1 MLLKYTI
8 LVALIVSSTLTGS
21 ILVAHAFITHA
32 STAYASPNLVTVTS
46 TNTPD
51 GKTNLQVTNS
61 PSNTIGI
68 SSLTLQIKN
77 GNFESF
83 TLTNGWVGKKTSSDT
98 IAFFASNPLSPGN
111 STTLTISTNQ
121 QTPDLVW
128 SVFNLNNNQV
138 GTGEIGA
145 PIIPPPPPQNPNQ
158 LQNQN
163 QPQNQN
169 RQSTPPTINPGILGV
184 STFRIIP
191 STPSP
196 GFDVRVVG
204 QSFASSTPLDLY
216 LGSQQIDTFSSD
228 IDGNFIVTTTIPQ
241 SQQPG
246 SADFVLK
253 DQANNQKTFT
263 TTIEPAPPSRT
274 STQKV
279 IPLTVN
285 VDPILHP
292 GDAGIINGTADPGST
307 VTISI
312 LNATQTTITTFTATA
327 DENGNYAVSQTIP
340 NDRPFGKYT
349 VAVSDGQSQASK
361 TYNLTT
367 THQILLSTP
376 QQEYSP
382 GQTMIINGTSLSNQ
396 PMSITITDPTGNQ
409 VYAKDV
415 NVTSSGGISVAYQ
428 IDPAA
433 ITGTYVV
440 TATQGADSVNL
451 YVGVGTEPVAQ
462 LTATLDKL
470 NYQTTDN
477 PVLSISAPPASTL
490 NLVII
495 DPSDQEKF
503 SDTIL
508 VGADGFATYSFNL
521 TSYTPGIY
529 SLVLTRGDA
538 KVEDDFSVGLQ
549 TGCGQISIRTVASTY
564 APGDGMLIF
573 GNANADCIIQ
583 LTLTDP
589 NGQLV
594 KSEQTFVNKEGLFSA
609 FDFRIPN
616 DGISGIWRLDAT
628 SGIDHISSNI
638 NVQSKSLITV
648 QLDKNPPIYSAGSIV
663 QISGSGIGQDLGVVI
678 NILSASNS
686 TLYTLN
692 IHSTNTGDYSTEW
705 IVPTPFNP
713 GNYTIEV
720 ESTAG
725 KVTTPIII
733 H

>member
-1 MLLKYTI
+1 MLLKSTI
-8 LVALIVSSTLTGS
+8 LIALVISIAFTGL
-21 ILVAHAFITHA
+21 ILMVHA
-32 STAYASPNLVTVTS
+32 SSNLVTVTS

-51 GKTNLQVTNS
+51 GKTKLQVTNS
-61 PSNTIGI
+61 PSNTFGI

-77 GNFESF
+77 GNFKSF
-83 TLTNGWVGKKTSSDT
+83 TLTNGWIGKKTSSAT
-98 IAFFASNPLSPGN
+98 IAFFASNPLNPGN
-111 STTLTISTNQ
+111 LTTLTISTDQ

-128 SVFNLNNNQV
+128 SAFDSNNNQL

-145 PIIPPPPPQNPNQ
+145 PIIPPTPPKNPNQPQNPNQ
-158 LQNQN
+158 
-163 QPQNQN
+163 P
-169 RQSTPPTINPGILGV
+169 STPPTINPGILGV

-191 STPSP
+191 STPAP

-204 QSFASSTPLDLY
+204 QSFASSTSLNLY
-216 LGSQQIDTFSSD
+216 LGSQMIDTFSSGS
-228 IDGNFIVTTTIPQ
+228 DGNFVITTTIPQ

-274 STQKV
+274 TTQQV

-292 GDAGIINGTADPGST
+292 GDTGMINGTADPGST
-307 VTISI
+307 VTISL
-312 LNATQTTITTFTATA
+312 LNSTGTSITTFTATA
-327 DENGNYAVSQTIP
+327 DKNGNYAISQTIP

-349 VAVSDGQSQASK
+349 VAVSDGQSQVTK
-361 TYNLTT
+361 NYTLTT
-367 THQILLSTP
+367 THQISISTP
-376 QQEYSP
+376 QQEYNP
-382 GQTMIINGTSLSNQ
+382 GQIMTINGTSISNQ
-396 PMSITITDPTGNQ
+396 PVSITITDPTGNE

-415 NVTSSGGISVAYQ
+415 NVTSGGDISLAYQ

-433 ITGTYVV
+433 ITGTYII
-440 TATQGADSVNL
+440 TASQGSDSVPL
-451 YVGVGTEPVAQ
+451 YVGVGAEPVAQ

-477 PVLSISAPPASTL
+477 PVLSISAPPTSRL
-490 NLVII
+490 NLVIV

-503 SDTIL
+503 SDTVL
-508 VGADGFATYSFNL
+508 VGSDGFATYSFNL

-549 TGCGQISIRTVASTY
+549 TGCGQISLRTVADTY
-564 APGDGMLIF
+564 SPGDGMLIF

-583 LTLTDP
+583 LALTDP

-594 KSEQTFVNKEGLFSA
+594 KSEQTFVNKEGIFSA
-609 FDFRIPN
+609 FDFRIPD
-616 DGISGIWRLDAT
+616 DGITGTWKLDAT
-628 SGIDHISSNI
+628 SGIDHISLDV
-638 NVQSKSLITV
+638 NVQSKSLMTV
-648 QLDKNPPIYSAGSIV
+648 QLDKNPPIYSSGDIV
-663 QISGSGIGQDLGVVI
+663 QISGSGIGQDVGVII
-678 NILSASNS
+678 NILAASNS
-686 TLYTLN
+686 TLDTLN
-692 IHSTNTGDYSTEW
+692 IHSTDTGAYSTEW
-705 IVPTPFNP
+705 MVPTPFNA
-713 GNYTIEV
+713 GVYTIEV
-720 ESTAG
+720 ESTVG